1 MSEQETAGYT
11 VGRVADL
18 SGVTIRTLHHY
29 DEVGLLSPGGRSAA
43 GYRIYEDRDLER
55 LQRILFYRELGF
67 TLGEI
72 STIVDDPRTD
82 TLGHLRR
89 QRGLLNE
96 RIERLSAMVD
106 AIDYEMEARTMEI
119 PLTPEERLEVFGEF
133 RPEDYAEEAEERW
146 GGTEAYKESQRR
158 VSSYDKED
166 WQRLKAEEE
175 EIRARLTAALDA
187 GLAPDSEEAMA
198 AAEAHRRHISRW
210 FYECGYEI
218 HRGLT
223 EMYVSDERFRSN
235 YDTQT
240 LAWPLLSGMRLVPTL
255 AGPRPLIRW
264 AVAACALAGVCSRF
278 CMPFSGWSVAL
289 DLELQ
294 SWS

>member
-1 MSEQETAGYT
+1 MSERVKAGYT

-72 STIVDDPRTD
+72 SAIVDDPRTD
-82 TLGHLRR
+82 ALGHLRR
-89 QRGLLNE
+89 QRGLLSE
-96 RIERLSAMVD
+96 RIERLNAMVD
-106 AIDYEMEARTMEI
+106 AIDYEMEARTMDI

-133 RPEDYAEEAEERW
+133 RPEDYAEEAEQRW
-146 GGTEAYKESQRR
+146 GETEAYKESQRR
-158 VSSYDKED
+158 VSGYTKED

-175 EIRARLTAALDA
+175 EIRARLAAALDA

-210 FYECGYEI
+210 FYDCGYEM

-223 EMYVSDERFRSN
+223 EMYVSDERFRSH
-235 YDTQT
+235 YDKRAPG
-240 LAWPLLSGMRLVPTL
+240 LALY
-255 AGPRPLIRW
+255 IKE
-264 AVAACALAGVCSRF
+264 AAHANADRAEKGESR
-278 CMPFSGWSVAL
+278 
-289 DLELQ
+289 
-294 SWS
+294 

>member
-1 MSEQETAGYT
+1 
-11 VGRVADL
+11 VAAL

-29 DEVGLLSPGGRSAA
+29 DEVGLLSPVGRSAA

-67 TLGEI
+67 TLDEI

-82 TLGHLRR
+82 ALGHLRR

-96 RIERLSAMVD
+96 RIERLSAMVE
-106 AIDYEMEARTMEI
+106 AIDYELEARTMDI

-133 RPEDYAEEAEERW
+133 RPEDYAEEAEQRW
-146 GGTEAYKESQRR
+146 GETAAYKESQRR
-158 VSSYDKED
+158 VASYTKED
-166 WQRLKAEEE
+166 WQALKAEEK
-175 EIRARLTAALDA
+175 EIRARLAAALES

-198 AAEAHRRHISRW
+198 AAEAHRQHISRW
-210 FYECGYEI
+210 FYECSYEM

-235 YDTQT
+235 YDSQT
-240 LAWPLLSGMRLVPTL
+240 PGLADF
-255 AGPRPLIRW
+255 IRE
-264 AVAACALAGVCSRF
+264 AALANASRAETG
-278 CMPFSGWSVAL
+278 C
-289 DLELQ
+289 
-294 SWS
+294 